1 MSSSPQNGLLVSFI
15 FNLLNRLHKWSL
27 AINNGKNNTFLVFTM
42 YVPGIP
48 SITLFNPHKHKVGAI
63 IYSHFRVEEMGW
75 ERSGDLPKLTLV
87 VRADPSQCEHQR
99 VYNEWV
105 CPFHRI
111 PLGCWIQTLIR
122 LSLLTTF
129 LKSHSRRIQS
139 WGSSI
144 QGGPCFKIQ
153 QRSDMEV
160 ENGSEGGDKA
170 ASRPLNQAVEGITV
184 MITVQGTP
192 QEEQVWGTVGR
203 MNLKVRSVGTSRH
216 SDVLQDI
223 QMYSKQLESDVNSIC
238 AWGVTG
244 TEMQQSHGSDRIPQ
258 GGHRREEHQF

>member
-1 MSSSPQNGLLVSFI
+1 
-15 FNLLNRLHKWSL
+15 
-27 AINNGKNNTFLVFTM
+27 
-42 YVPGIP
+42 
-48 SITLFNPHKHKVGAI
+48 
-63 IYSHFRVEEMGW
+63 MGW

-153 QRSDMEV
+153 QRSDMEM

-216 SDVLQDI
+216 SDVLPSNWRV
-223 QMYSKQLESDVNSIC
+223 MWTPSVHGELPARRCSKGTAVTGSPREDTGEKNTNSKPTSILPEGAGRGRRSHHLQREDGGERWHKRRISQLE
-238 AWGVTG
+238 
-244 TEMQQSHGSDRIPQ
+244 PPL
-258 GGHRREEHQF
+258 

>member
-1 MSSSPQNGLLVSFI
+1 M
-15 FNLLNRLHKWSL
+15 KWVQ
-27 AINNGKNNTFLVFTM
+27 FF
-42 YVPGIP
+42 
-48 SITLFNPHKHKVGAI
+48 FFFGAI
-63 IYSHFRVEEMGW
+63 LYSHFRVEEMGW

-153 QRSDMEV
+153 QRSDMEM

-216 SDVLQDI
+216 SDVLQATGEWCGLHLCMGSYQHGDAAKARQWQDPPGRTQERRTPILSPRAFCQKGQVEAGGVIISRGRMEERGDI
-223 QMYSKQLESDVNSIC
+223 KEESPN
-238 AWGVTG
+238 W
-244 TEMQQSHGSDRIPQ
+244 SHLYNPIN
-258 GGHRREEHQF
+258 